1 MKFLFI
7 VFIIFVVCI
16 VVSIKMQ
23 KTLCKVTA
31 NNFRLIEIDVEKNTV
46 TKTSLITGE
55 IIE

>member
-1 MKFLFI
+1 MKFLLI

-16 VVSIKMQ
+16 VVSSKMQ